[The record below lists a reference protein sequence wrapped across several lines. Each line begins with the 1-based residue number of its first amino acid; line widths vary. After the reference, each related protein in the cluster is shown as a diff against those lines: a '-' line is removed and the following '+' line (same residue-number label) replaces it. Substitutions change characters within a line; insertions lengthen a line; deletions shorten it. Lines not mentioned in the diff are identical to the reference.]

1 MKTDPKEFY
10 TERIPAQFGEAL
22 RKQAELSATEDSEA
36 TRILEEM
43 RAVNATL
50 RVIVQGEGGDTFHLN
65 IAAGEAEAS
74 DSPAQEPFMTIIHDR
89 AALEALVRESGDS
102 ALGFLGGMAGLAGEM
117 KLTSG
122 RIANLADLD
131 GSIGLELTGEN
142 GFQLVSHFGPGPIPD
157 EPNCT
162 IRIDGSVYDEI
173 RSGALPAQEAFM
185 TGRIEIEGDMQMA
198 MQLALAAL
206 SPD

>member
-10 TERIPAQFGEAL
+10 TEQIPAQFREAL
-22 RKQAELSATEDSEA
+22 RRQAELSATQDSVA

-50 RVIVQGEGGDTFHLN
+50 RVIVRGEGGGTFHLN

-122 RIANLADLD
+122 RIANLAGLK
-131 GSIGLELTGEN
+131 GSIGLELTGED
-142 GFQLVSHFGPGPIPD
+142 GFQLVSHFGPDPIPD

>member
-1 MKTDPKEFY
+1 MSTDPKEFY
-10 TERIPAQFGEAL
+10 TQRIPAQFAEAL
-22 RKQAELSATEDSEA
+22 RRQAETSANDGGEA
-36 TRILEEM
+36 SRILEEM

-50 RVIVQGEGGDTFHLN
+50 RVIVKGQTQDIFHLN
-65 IAAGEAEAS
+65 ISGGEAEAS
-74 DSPAQEPFMTIIHDR
+74 DAPAYPPFMTIIHDI
-89 AALEALVRESGDS
+89 AALDALVRESGDS

-122 RIANLADLD
+122 RIANLADLQ
-131 GSIGLELTGEN
+131 GSIGLELTGED
-142 GFQLVSHFGPGPIPD
+142 GFLLVSHFGPDPIPD

-162 IRIDGSVYDEI
+162 IRIDGAVYQDI
-173 RSGALPAQEAFM
+173 RSGTLPAQEAFM
-185 TGRIEIEGDMQMA
+185 TGRIEVEGDMQMA

>member
-122 RIANLADLD
+122 RIANLADLA

>member
-1 MKTDPKEFY
+1 MSTDPKEFY

-22 RKQAELSATEDSEA
+22 RQQAKISTEDDREA
-36 TRILEEM
+36 ARVLEEM

-50 RVIVQGEGGDTFHLN
+50 RIIVKGETEETFHLN
-65 IAAGEAEAS
+65 IAAGEVEAS
-74 DSPAQEPFMTIIHDR
+74 DHPAHEPFMTIIHDLP
-89 AALEALVRESGDS
+89 ALDALVRESGDS

-122 RIANLADLD
+122 RIANLSDLH
-131 GSIGLELTGEN
+131 GSIGLELTGED
-142 GFQLVSHFGPGPIPD
+142 GFRLVSHFGPDPIPE
-157 EPNCT
+157 EPQCT
-162 IRIDGSVYDEI
+162 IRIDGNVYQDI

-185 TGRIEIEGDMQMA
+185 TGRIEVEGDMQMA

>member
-1 MKTDPKEFY
+1 MSTDPKEFY
-10 TERIPAQFGEAL
+10 TQRIPAQFGEAL
-22 RKQAELSATEDSEA
+22 RRQAETSTNDGGESS
-36 TRILEEM
+36 RILEEM

-50 RVIVQGEGGDTFHLN
+50 RIIVKGETEDIFHLN
-65 IAAGEAEAS
+65 ISAGKAEAS
-74 DSPAQEPFMTIIHDR
+74 DVPAHAPFMTIIHDI
-89 AALEALVRESGDS
+89 AALDALVRESGDS

-117 KLTSG
+117 KLTSA
-122 RIANLADLD
+122 RIANLADLQ
-131 GSIGLELTGEN
+131 GSIGLELTGED
-142 GFQLVSHFGPGPIPD
+142 GFRLVSHFGPDPIPD

-162 IRIDGSVYDEI
+162 IRIDGSVYQDI

-185 TGRIEIEGDMQMA
+185 TGRIEVEGDMQMA